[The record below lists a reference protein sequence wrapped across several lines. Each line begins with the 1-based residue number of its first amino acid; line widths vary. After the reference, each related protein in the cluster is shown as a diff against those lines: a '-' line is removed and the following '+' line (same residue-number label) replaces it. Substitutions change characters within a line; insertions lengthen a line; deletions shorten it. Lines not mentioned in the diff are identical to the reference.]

1 MRSVARRLRS
11 GAVLGEFN
19 RRCPIW
25 AGMRLGD
32 PRILLQGLGTNA
44 YTLTLGLLIASDP
57 GLGVT
62 RTFIGTSRPHNRCV
76 QA

>member
-1 MRSVARRLRS
+1 
-11 GAVLGEFN
+11 
-19 RRCPIW
+19 
-25 AGMRLGD
+25 MRLGD